1 MRLKKRGNGLVS
13 AKDNVEASASAVTA
27 VRTPYRCDARGMA
40 GNRQPVMN
48 GGPDAPPFE
57 RRLSLALMPR
67 DEEQDAVAGRDRTL
81 QCPVDRV
88 PRPIQAVPVK
98 VHDPVG
104 LDAARAQAAVPAPI
118 ERGMLMTDRRPG
130 SGDRGSNGGPSFP
143 GRRDSRKLNLIDL
156 HRRSRQGPDGGRNL
170 RPQGGLLRG

>member
-1 MRLKKRGNGLVS
+1 M
-13 AKDNVEASASAVTA
+13 AA
-27 VRTPYRCDARGMA
+27 VRTPHRSDARGMA

-48 GGPDAPPFE
+48 GGPDAPPFQ

-67 DEEQDAVAGRDRTL
+67 DEEQDAVTGRDRTL

-104 LDAARAQAAVPAPI
+104 LDAAGAQAAVPASI
-118 ERGMLMTDRRPG
+118 ERGMLMTDRWAG
-130 SGDRGSNGGPSFP
+130 SGNRGPNGGHSSLR
-143 GRRDSRKLNLIDL
+143 RRDSRKLNLIDL